1 MSVFVKPSNGKMKS
15 SGNDSLQF
23 ESYPM
28 DKIYSP
34 YEGRVVSISQSSCG
48 GNIRIEHNFKGST
61 LISNICEAATIL
73 VSRGDR
79 VSSGQVVGKL
89 GSSTLEYSL
98 EDSRGSKLNPKSFF
112 GVSGDNSKKTFGV
125 SGDNSKSTEKKRKTK
140 SKEKYQNYEKKSD
153 GFEVTPGLTIAHQL
167 FADTLA
173 APLKVLASPLKMFKG
188 VKMFTPGKLLKGKT
202 SESISNQEKLIE
214 EILRIKSLLK

>member
-34 YEGRVVSISQSSCG
+34 YEGRVVSTSQSSCG

-98 EDSRGSKLNPKSFF
+98 EDSRGSKLNPKSF
-112 GVSGDNSKKTFGV
+112 FGV